1 MKIIFGLD
9 SIKNKNLLSILSIAL
24 VSIILI
30 TSQSP
35 AAFAGM
41 GGWEDKDYDGFSTF
55 QGDCD
60 DNNPEVYPGHGECDP
75 TGFVEYIAVET
86 EYFIDEA
93 DLTEKQG
100 EALIDKLEQASDKL
114 NSDNY
119 NAATGMLNSFINKIN
134 SYINNG
140 TVSEELGQQLI
151 DQVQVLID
159 VIDEL

>member
-1 MKIIFGLD
+1 M
-9 SIKNKNLLSILSIAL
+9 
-24 VSIILI
+24 ILI
-30 TSQSP
+30 TSQSS

-60 DNNPEVYPGHGECDP
+60 DNDPEVYPGNGDCDP
-75 TGFVEYIAVET
+75 VAFLDYIADET
-86 EYFIDEA
+86 ADFIDEEG
-93 DLTEKQG
+93 LTERQADG
-100 EALIDKLEQASDKL
+100 LFDTLEKAVDKL
-114 NSDNY
+114 NSGNY
-119 NAATGMLNSFINKIN
+119 DAAAGKLTSFINKIN

-159 VIDEL
+159 IIS

>member
-1 MKIIFGLD
+1 MNIILWLD

-41 GGWEDKDYDGFSTF
+41 GGWEDKDYDGYSTF

-60 DNNPEVYPGHGECDP
+60 DNDPEVYPGHGDCDAI
-75 TGFVEYIAVET
+75 GFLDYIADET
-86 EYFIDEA
+86 TDFVDEA
-93 DLTEKQG
+93 DLSENQAEGLFDSLEK
-100 EALIDKLEQASDKL
+100 AADKL
-114 NSDNY
+114 NSETYD
-119 NAATGMLNSFINKIN
+119 AAAGKLNSVINKIN
-134 SYINNG
+134 SYISNG

-151 DQVQVLID
+151 DQIQVLID
-159 VIDEL
+159 VIS